1 MDDTNTRLG
10 LNVSNLDHI
19 LTNYGV
25 STMSVFGSYAKGDA
39 HADSDVDLLVKFH
52 KPIGLLKFI
61 RLEREL
67 AEALGRDVDLVSEVA
82 LSPYLRDEV
91 LSSAELVY
99 EAD

>member
-25 STMSVFGSYAKGDA
+25 STMSVFGSYAKGDSD
-39 HADSDVDLLVKFH
+39 ADSDVDLLVKFH